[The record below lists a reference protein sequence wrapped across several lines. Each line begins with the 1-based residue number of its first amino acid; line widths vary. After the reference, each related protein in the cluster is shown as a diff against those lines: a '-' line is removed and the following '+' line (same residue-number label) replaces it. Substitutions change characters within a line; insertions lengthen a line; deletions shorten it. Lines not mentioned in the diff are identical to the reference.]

1 LHCEGVAGSILAHPH
16 FTLARSPML
25 FIPLPIVVA
34 ILLLVLFVVAVRR
47 DDEDRPPNVPF
58 LALILV
64 NVLQSLLIGLRW
76 GYGVQAV
83 MYIAPVVAATI
94 PPLVYAGICQ
104 LIGRSWFS
112 PSLRVS
118 VHALSTLLIVALSF
132 FWRDAIDIALVLIF
146 VSYAVAILL
155 LVRPGTDAL
164 RLAAFDE
171 AGSAYHAI
179 LFAAGA
185 LLLSAIGDTFIFLD
199 MEWTQGRNAL
209 LVIMGGQLAALII
222 LSVSVA
228 AMGRSRPSVGT
239 TEMADV
245 TDNLDNGA
253 GVAETVL
260 AVQALMQEK
269 AIYRDCDLTLDRLAR
284 KVGIPARQISI
295 AINEATGKNVSQFVN
310 QFRISEACDLLSQTK
325 KPVTEIMFEV
335 GFQTKSNFNREF
347 RRLTDTTPLEWRKTQ
362 SSAAKSRR

>member
-1 LHCEGVAGSILAHPH
+1 
-16 FTLARSPML
+16 ML

-34 ILLLVLFVVAVRR
+34 ILLLVLFIVAVRH
-47 DDEDRPPNVPF
+47 DERDRPPNVPF

-64 NVLQSLLIGLRW
+64 NVLQSLLVGLRW
-76 GYGVQAV
+76 GYEVHIV

-94 PPLVYAGICQ
+94 PPLVYAGVCQ

-112 PSLRVS
+112 LSLRVS

-132 FWRDAIDIALVLIF
+132 LWRDAIDIALTLIF

-185 LLLSAIGDTFIFLD
+185 LILSAVGDAFIFLD
-199 MEWTQGRNAL
+199 MEWTHGKNAL
-209 LVIMGGQLAALII
+209 PVIMGGQLAALII
-222 LSVSVA
+222 LSVAVA

-239 TEMADV
+239 TEMVEVAD
-245 TDNLDNGA
+245 TLNDGA
-253 GVAETVL
+253 GDAETML
-260 AVQALMQEK
+260 AVQTLMQEK
-269 AIYRDCDLTLDRLAR
+269 AVYRDCDLTLDRLAR
-284 KVGIPARQISI
+284 KVSIPARQISI
-295 AINEATGKNVSQFVN
+295 AINEATGKNVSQYVN
-310 QFRISEACDLLSQTK
+310 AFRISEACDLLSETK

-347 RRLTDTTPLEWRKTQ
+347 RRITDMTPLEWRKNKPST
-362 SSAAKSRR
+362 SKIRR